1 MIACYHHH
9 RYHTGAYSE
18 ECAFSKPNE
27 RDALYERL
35 EPTSAEKT
43 ASAALS
49 ALRIAESHEN
59 SRSNSHA
66 GSHAGSHGGSRASSR
81 PGTADR
87 HRLGSP
93 GSRPGT
99 SSLLGGLGANK
110 NQKTVLEVER
120 REKMDL
126 VKDSRPRYVNPEL
139 LPSVRAVSLVQQMS
153 TDEAKRQAEI
163 LRKRQGLGSDHGIAA
178 AREQM
183 EEAIGR
189 ATGSADPDNG
199 DPDKS
204 AARKKQDAEKQLA
217 MRKLFLQ
224 KEVPKYGEGR
234 ITSTHNTRGKIEE
247 PWVTTKGRYA
257 TVEGDRTA

>member
-1 MIACYHHH
+1 
-9 RYHTGAYSE
+9 
-18 ECAFSKPNE
+18 
-27 RDALYERL
+27 
-35 EPTSAEKT
+35 
-43 ASAALS
+43 
-49 ALRIAESHEN
+49 
-59 SRSNSHA
+59 
-66 GSHAGSHGGSRASSR
+66 
-81 PGTADR
+81 
-87 HRLGSP
+87 
-93 GSRPGT
+93 
-99 SSLLGGLGANK
+99 
-110 NQKTVLEVER
+110 
-120 REKMDL
+120 MDL

-189 ATGSADPDNG
+189 ATGSADPDNS

-204 AARKKQDAEKQLA
+204 AVRKKQDAEKQLA